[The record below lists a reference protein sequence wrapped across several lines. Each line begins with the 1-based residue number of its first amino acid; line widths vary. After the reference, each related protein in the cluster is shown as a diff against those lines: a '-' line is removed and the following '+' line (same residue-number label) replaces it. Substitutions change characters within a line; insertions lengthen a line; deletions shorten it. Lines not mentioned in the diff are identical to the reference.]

1 MLDNFF
7 LLGEV
12 SKYLDKEIS
21 GYTIKEIFTQ
31 DKEKLV
37 ISLFHRQSD
46 EKKYLEFSCDS
57 KLPYLFLKSE
67 YIKARKNVMNLLAGL
82 YEQEINSVKI
92 FNDDR
97 IIKFEL
103 SENLSVF
110 FVFFKTKNNLF
121 VTANDEIIDAF
132 KSKKEYLR
140 KSIGDI
146 LAKKAN
152 IKKKNIETIKV
163 YFRSEYRKYGDIIY
177 KELLNMCKFNG
188 DEPLTDESKK
198 LIDDNINIINGKLN
212 KPSYT
217 IYKVKSDFI
226 PSVIQLSYPE
236 GNEKWTYGNI
246 NDLIREYIKYYY
258 GKKSGDDIKR
268 SVLNQ
273 KEIELRNSEK
283 KHESLLK
290 QLKSAENSEQNKIYG
305 DLIISNIHLIKRG
318 DESFIIEKSKNSE
331 RIEIT
336 LRKDLNPSE
345 NATFYFEKYKKQ
357 KNSLMTLKER
367 TEKQKEVIEKLKSE
381 IEETANNE
389 NIKSLKMIEKN
400 YNRID
405 ETSRFRKFKL
415 SDKYEVWVGKDSA
428 SNDLLTT
435 RYTSQNDLWFHV
447 RGASGSHTVLKI
459 SDRKNY
465 PDRETIEKAASIAAY
480 YSKARNASRV
490 PVAYCEKKHVRKKKG
505 FKEGSVIMEREK
517 VIFVKP
523 GLPEDTV

>member
-31 DKEKLV
+31 EKEKLV
-37 ISLFHRQSD
+37 ISLIHPQSD

-57 KLPYLFLKSE
+57 KLPYLFLKSD
-67 YIKARKNVMNLLAGL
+67 YAKARKNVMNLLAGL
-82 YEQEINSVKI
+82 YGQEINRAGI

-103 SENLSVF
+103 AENLSIS

-121 VTANDEIIDAF
+121 VTASDKIIDAF
-132 KSKKEYLR
+132 KNKKKYLR

-146 LAKKAN
+146 LVRKAS
-152 IKKKNIETIKV
+152 IKKKNNETIKS

-177 KELLNMCKFNG
+177 KELLNTCKVNG
-188 DEPLTDESKK
+188 DEPLSDESKK
-198 LIDDNINIINGKLN
+198 LIDDNIELINGKLN

-217 IYKVKSDFI
+217 IYKEKSDFI

-246 NDLIREYIKYYY
+246 NDLIRDYIKYYY

-273 KEIELRNSEK
+273 KEIELKNSEK

-290 QLKSAENSEQNKIYG
+290 QLKSAENSGQYKIYG
-305 DLIISNIHLIKRG
+305 DLILSNIHLIKRG
-318 DESFIIEKSKNSE
+318 DESFFIEGPENGE
-331 RIEIT
+331 RIKIA

-345 NATFYFEKYKKQ
+345 NAAFYFERYKKQ
-357 KNSLMTLKER
+357 KNSIMILKER
-367 TEKQKEVIEKLKSE
+367 IEKQKNVIEKLKSE
-381 IEETANNE
+381 IEETVNNK

-400 YNRID
+400 YNKID
-405 ETSRFRKFKL
+405 ETSKFRKFKL
-415 SDKYEVWVGKDSA
+415 SDKYELWVGKDSA
-428 SNDLLTT
+428 TNDLLTT

-465 PDRETIEKAASIAAY
+465 PDRETIEKAASVAAY
-480 YSKARNASRV
+480 YSKARNSSRV
-490 PVAYCEKKHVRKKKG
+490 PVAYCEKKHVKKKKG

-523 GLPEDTV
+523 GLPEDAV

>member
-7 LLGEV
+7 LLREV

-21 GYTIKEIFTQ
+21 GYIIKEIFTQ
-31 DKEKLV
+31 EKEKLV

-82 YEQEINSVKI
+82 YEQEINCAGI

-103 SENLSVF
+103 AENLSIS

-132 KSKKEYLR
+132 KNKKEYLQ

-152 IKKKNIETIKV
+152 IKKKNIETIKA

-177 KELLNMCKFNG
+177 KELLNMCKVNG
-188 DEPLTDESKK
+188 DEPLSDESKK
-198 LIDDNINIINGKLN
+198 LIDDNINLINGKLN

-236 GNEKWTYGNI
+236 GNEKWTYDNI
-246 NDLIREYIKYYY
+246 NDLIRDYIKYYY
-258 GKKSGDDIKR
+258 GKKSGNDIKR

-290 QLKSAENSEQNKIYG
+290 QLKSAENSGRYKIFG
-305 DLIISNIHLIKRG
+305 DLILSNMHLIKRG
-318 DESFIIEKSKNSE
+318 DESVIIEESENRE
-331 RIEIT
+331 RIKIA

-345 NATFYFEKYKKQ
+345 NASFYFDKYKKQ
-357 KNSLMTLKER
+357 KNSIMILKER
-367 TEKQKEVIEKLKSE
+367 IEKQKNVIEKLKSE
-381 IEETANNE
+381 IDETVNNK

-400 YNRID
+400 YNKID
-405 ETSRFRKFKL
+405 ETVRFRKFKL

-428 SNDLLTT
+428 SNDMLTT

-465 PDRETIEKAASIAAY
+465 PDRETIEKAASVAAY
-480 YSKARNASRV
+480 YSKARNASSV
-490 PVAYCEKKHVRKKKG
+490 PVAYCEKKHVKKKKG